1 VTGGSLVDQ
10 LAGVEEVTIV
20 TRASPDGPEHRTI
33 IWVVAVDG
41 RLLARTY
48 RGPLSRWY
56 REALAHPDCALDA
69 DGRSHPVTVSP
80 VVDRELWTRG
90 SEAYRVK
97 YAGDPS
103 TPAMVRSEVLP
114 TTIEFHPR

>member
-1 VTGGSLVDQ
+1 VTGESLTDD
-10 LAGVEEVTIV
+10 LGGVKEVTIV
-20 TRASPDGPEHRTI
+20 TRAAPGGPEHRTI

-48 RGPLSRWY
+48 RGPRSRWY

-69 DGRSHPVTVSP
+69 NGRSHLVTVSP
-80 VVDRELWTRG
+80 VVDSELWTRA
-90 SEAYRVK
+90 SAVYRDK
-97 YAGDPS
+97 YGDDPS

>member
-1 VTGGSLVDQ
+1 MNGESLTEE
-10 LAGVEEVTIV
+10 LGGVEEVTIV
-20 TRASPDGPEHRTI
+20 TRAAPDGPEHRTI

-41 RLLARTY
+41 RLLARTF

-56 REALAHPDCALDA
+56 REALAHPDCVLDA
-69 DGRSHPVTVSP
+69 DGRSHPVTVSS
-80 VVDRELWTRG
+80 VGDRDLWTRV
-90 SEAYRVK
+90 SEAYREK

-103 TPAMVRSEVLP
+103 MPAMVSSDVLP